1 MKIKVPHTLVL
12 LFGMM
17 VLSLIMTYLLPQGE
31 FQTVVNDAG
40 KNVVVPDSYEKFPE
54 RSFLSFFMF
63 FSFER
68 MQCK

>member
-31 FQTVVNDAG
+31 FQTFVNDAG

-54 RSFLSFFMF
+54 RSF
-63 FSFER
+63 
-68 MQCK
+68 